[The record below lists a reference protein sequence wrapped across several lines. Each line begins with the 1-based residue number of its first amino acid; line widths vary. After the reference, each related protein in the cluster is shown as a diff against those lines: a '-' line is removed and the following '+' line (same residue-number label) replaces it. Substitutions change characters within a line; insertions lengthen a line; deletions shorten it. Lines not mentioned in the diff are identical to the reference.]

1 MLQIINGRAKG
12 RSMAKHKKRKKGGYK
27 APVESVQEIID
38 AIVKLAGEISE
49 VDEAGSLW
57 GQLHK
62 LFLKSPVDASV
73 AAKII
78 MHKDIDELNKVVLQ
92 LRHGEEAT
100 IESESLVE
108 SLQGLTHET
117 KKQAMRMFRKRV
129 KFIKLDRE
137 SKLGIGPLTTGREAI
152 FDSIEPPHDYPQ
164 EVWKVLASEG
174 QLIDDGGG
182 FYRLT

>member
-1 MLQIINGRAKG
+1 MSKN
-12 RSMAKHKKRKKGGYK
+12 KRKGKGGYK
-27 APVESVQEIID
+27 SNVPPSTTDVVDDIARLAAEITQ
-38 AIVKLAGEISE
+38 AE
-49 VDEAGSLW
+49 EAGPLW

-62 LFLKSPVDASV
+62 VLLKSTVDAEV
-73 AAKII
+73 AAAII
-78 MHKDIDELNKVVLQ
+78 MHRNEEELAMVVSQLQ
-92 LRHGEEAT
+92 HGEQANVQ
-100 IESESLVE
+100 VE
-108 SLQGLTHET
+108 TTQRDAPLPEIPFET
-117 KKQAMRMFRKRV
+117 KKLAMRMFRKRV

-164 EVWKVLASEG
+164 EVWKVLANEG